1 MNYDRLGQI
10 ILTQS
15 QWHRSTYNNM
25 IMLFI
30 LLCIK
35 SKCGIALEQVCLSSE
50 HWPPGPWTS
59 PKPNRE
65 NSKYIPVSREDSG
78 GNYSVCPVMIL
89 HIWAFMTCRSVREPG
104 FTLWYTCGY
113 RPSPC
118 CVPQELSPCVSQ
130 QQNNV
135 FVIHQ
140 QSLLTNGFI
149 RNPFTISDQV
159 FLGAWVQ
166 VI

>member
-1 MNYDRLGQI
+1 M
-10 ILTQS
+10 TQ
-15 QWHRSTYNNM
+15 TYNNM

-35 SKCGIALEQVCLSSE
+35 SKCGIALEQVCVSSE
-50 HWPPGPWTS
+50 YWPPGPWTS

-78 GNYSVCPVMIL
+78 GNYSVYPVMIL

-118 CVPQELSPCVSQ
+118 CVPQELSPCVSW